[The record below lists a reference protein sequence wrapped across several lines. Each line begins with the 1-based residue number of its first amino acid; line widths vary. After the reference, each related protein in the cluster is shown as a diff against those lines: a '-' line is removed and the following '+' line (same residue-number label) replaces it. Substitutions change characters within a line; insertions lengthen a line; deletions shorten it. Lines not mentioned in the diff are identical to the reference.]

1 MRRIVNP
8 WHSRTRA
15 ADLLALIRA
24 PNAVELLP
32 LTRVLRMCKDA
43 ALGIA
48 WLHGLD
54 PMIIHRD
61 IVRSF
66 SPW

>member
-1 MRRIVNP
+1 M
-8 WHSRTRA
+8 
-15 ADLLALIRA
+15 LALIRDPA
-24 PNAVELLP
+24 ASDLLP

-43 ALGIA
+43 ALGLA

-61 IVRSF
+61 VVRVSRM
-66 SPW
+66 